1 MNFAQKHQP
10 TNVNELV
17 FRDPR
22 LAQIIKDYAAGLRHE
37 HLLLE
42 GPTSSGKSIAAS
54 MILKERFTPKFGN
67 EYTSIFH
74 GQGFDHREIKQIE
87 GHWNFQMMESLAIS
101 VIDEVDFATADGR
114 REIRKLIDSK
124 SFGTLICTTNF
135 VNKLEHAFVSRFRV
149 EHVAVPVASDWH
161 LRALQILQA
170 EGHSVT
176 MAQVQRLMSN
186 FSGHA
191 RDFMRDV
198 QDVHLALLQARTASN
213 AEGRVSSGNTCAVST
228 SDTPKIVPNGVK
240 LASPA
245 KPKSVPPAGNGQT
258 SS

>member
-17 FRDPR
+17 FRDAR
-22 LAQIIKDYAAGLRHE
+22 LVQIIKEYASGLRHE

-54 MILKERFTPKFGN
+54 MILKERFTPKFGD

-87 GHWNFQMMESLAIS
+87 GHWNFQMMEGLAIS

-135 VNKLEHAFVSRFRV
+135 VNKLEYAFVSRFRV

-161 LRALQILQA
+161 SRALQILQA

-176 MAQVQRLMSN
+176 MAQVQRLMAN

-191 RDFMRDV
+191 RDFLREL
-198 QDVHLALLQARTASN
+198 QDVHLALLQARSASQTKGSASEN
-213 AEGRVSSGNTCAVST
+213 SHALTT
-228 SDTPKIVPNGVK
+228 TTTPSVVRNGIK

-245 KPKSVPPAGNGQT
+245 KPRSVPPAGNGQST
-258 SS
+258 P